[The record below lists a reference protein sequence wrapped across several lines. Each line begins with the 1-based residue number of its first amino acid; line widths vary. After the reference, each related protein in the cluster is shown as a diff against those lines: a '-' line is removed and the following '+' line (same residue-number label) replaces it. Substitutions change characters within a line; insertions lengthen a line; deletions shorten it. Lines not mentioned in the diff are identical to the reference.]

1 MSTTPELQLSSFAS
15 DVLSGLGAEGQKK
28 LNSRYFYDDLGSK
41 LFEAITLLPEYGLT
55 RADSRILSRC
65 AGAVARVLGS
75 PCFVAELGSG
85 SGKKT
90 SHILSAIQEPDLMYY
105 PIDVSSEALSTCWHE
120 INGFAAVEAI
130 HADYFDGLA
139 KLSQIRPENARML
152 LLFLGSSIGNFEP
165 PQRKEFFAQLHRSL
179 RPDDL
184 FLLGADLVKEV
195 DRMIAAYDDPTGVT
209 AAFNL
214 NLLGRINRE
223 LDADFDLNEFQHHA
237 MWNERESR
245 MEMHMLSRRAQ
256 KVRIG
261 VIDLTVDFAEGESI
275 WTESSHKFTRDQLE
289 HCAVE
294 AGFRVVETWVDKE
307 WSFAE
312 TLWQV

>member
-28 LNSRYFYDDLGSK
+28 LKPTYFYDDLGSK

-65 AGAVARVLGS
+65 AGAIARVLGS

-90 SHILSAIQEPDLMYY
+90 SHILSAIDKPDLVYY
-105 PIDVSSEALSTCWHE
+105 PIDVSSEALNTCWHE
-120 INGFAAVEAI
+120 INGFAGVETI
-130 HADYFDGLA
+130 HAEYFEGLA
-139 KLSQIRPENARML
+139 RISKIRPKNGRML

-165 PQRKEFFAQLHRSL
+165 PQRKEFFRQLHRSL
-179 RPDDL
+179 RPGDL

-195 DRMIAAYDDPTGVT
+195 DQMIAAYDDPTGVT

-223 LDADFDLNEFQHHA
+223 LEADFDLKEFQHDA
-237 MWNERESR
+237 LWNETESR
-245 MEMHMLSRRAQ
+245 IEMHLISRRIQ
-256 KVRIG
+256 SVRIEL
-261 VIDLTVDFAEGESI
+261 VDLSIDFAEGESI
-275 WTESSHKFTRDQLE
+275 WTESSHKFTLEQLE
-289 HCAVE
+289 QSAVE
-294 AGFRVVETWVDKE
+294 AGFRVINTWVDDE
-307 WSFAE
+307 WPFAE